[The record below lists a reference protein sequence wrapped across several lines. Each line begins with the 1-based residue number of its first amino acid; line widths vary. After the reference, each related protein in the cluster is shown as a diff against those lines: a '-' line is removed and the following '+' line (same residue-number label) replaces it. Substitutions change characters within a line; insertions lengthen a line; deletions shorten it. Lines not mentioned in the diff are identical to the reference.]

1 MHPSSV
7 VKKTQQQTSKAWF
20 ISMAH
25 VFLGEMQREAAFSC
39 LLWFPCTLLSPSP
52 TTTRGTRPGKN
63 GDKEKN
69 KTTASEEQPH
79 KISEALRLHVYPK
92 GNKDQSWAQVSDQ
105 PYATET
111 TPYISVVWG
120 QCKAACSEPEL
131 RSALRDNLC
140 QPPLPTSCT
149 DKTVQ
154 GVGPSSLQSSPA
166 ASVLTNAL
174 QVLLLHHQ
182 TSNSSILW
190 EVPMILWYWLL
201 QCHRIIES
209 IRLEKTSTTIQS
221 NC

>member
-1 MHPSSV
+1 
-7 VKKTQQQTSKAWF
+7 
-20 ISMAH
+20 MARA
-25 VFLGEMQREAAFSC
+25 FLGEMQREAAFSWKC
-39 LLWFPCTLLSPSP
+39 LLWFPCTLFSHS
-52 TTTRGTRPGKN
+52 TTSGTRPGKN

-79 KISEALRLHVYPK
+79 KISEALRLHFYPK
-92 GNKDQSWAQVSDQ
+92 GNKDRSWAQVWS
-105 PYATET
+105 ALRRWN

-120 QCKAACSEPEL
+120 QRKSACSEPEL
-131 RSALRDNLC
+131 RGPLGDNLC

-154 GVGPSSLQSSPA
+154 GIGPSSLQSSPA

-190 EVPMILWYWLL
+190 GFSMILWHWLL

-209 IRLEKTSTTIQS
+209 ITLEKTSTTIQS